1 MSNKLLNPKNDY
13 VFKRLFGSVG
23 NETITKNLLSCI
35 LQQNI
40 TDVQL
45 DCNPILEKNLLD
57 DKVGILDIKAK
68 IDDTTNV
75 DIEMQVTDHKN
86 IEKRILF
93 YLSKMYTKTIK
104 KSQDYSSLEKCI
116 AILITNYNIDIIKN
130 IPKYITKWNIREEEY
145 QKIVLTDVMEIY
157 IIELNKFKDYKE
169 KSNHNSLNS
178 WIEFIESPEVV
189 DMSNKE
195 IQKAKKVLEEI
206 SQDEHEQ
213 YLAELREKYIMDQK
227 AIEDAGY
234 DKGLKAGIEQGI
246 KQGIKQ
252 GINREKLQI
261 AKKMLN
267 EKINLDTISQIT
279 GLSIQELKTL

>member
-1 MSNKLLNPKNDY
+1 MSHKLLNPKNDY

-68 IDDTTNV
+68 IDNTTNV

-130 IPKYITKWNIREEEY
+130 IPKYITKWSIREEEY

-234 DKGLKAGIEQGI
+234 DKGLNVGYNKGLKTGIAQGI
-246 KQGIKQ
+246 K
-252 GINREKLQI
+252 QI

-267 EKINLDTISQIT
+267 EKIDLDTISRIT
-279 GLSIQELKTL
+279 GLSIQELKNL

>member
-68 IDDTTNV
+68 IDNTTNI

-234 DKGLKAGIEQGI
+234 DKGLKAGLEQGI
-246 KQGIKQ
+246 THGIK
-252 GINREKLQI
+252 QI

-267 EKINLDTISQIT
+267 EKIDLDTISRIT
-279 GLSIQELKTL
+279 GLSIQELKKL

>member
-68 IDDTTNV
+68 IDNTTNI

-130 IPKYITKWNIREEEY
+130 IPKYITKWSIREEEY

-246 KQGIKQ
+246 NQ
-252 GINREKLQI
+252 GINQEKLQI
-261 AKKMLN
+261 AKKMLSK
-267 EKINLDTISQIT
+267 KIDLKTISELT
-279 GLSIQELKTL
+279 GLSIQELKKL